1 MKIPKILLTTNVFI
15 LTIFLM
21 PIFYMFW
28 RFANFS
34 INISAFLESWDVFS
48 LLFNTLTLFL
58 AVVLTSLFIG
68 LLVSIFTVRYELP
81 ASKILFSLTILPLV
95 IPSYIGAL
103 TYVSAFSP
111 RGLFVDL
118 FSSFGLY
125 QISGIDGFVGSW
137 IVLTLFTYPYVQLV
151 CSSALRN
158 LDSTVE
164 DAARSLGVK
173 KIKMYTS
180 VVLPRLK
187 KPIIYSSLLV
197 GLYVISDFG
206 AVSLMKYGTMTKA
219 IYSYYVI
226 NINGDPVIFYSTI
239 LIFLAL
245 IISFAQRGSDI
256 SRSAKVSGTP
266 REIEKIKLS
275 KKPKILV
282 LTFFFVLIFFSLF
295 VPVSVLGYWLFRGL
309 AQGNSVS
316 GALSGIL
323 GSLSAATVTSILAMI
338 IATPIVVMISQYR
351 SKFGDLF
358 EKVTLTLYGLP
369 HIAVGISMLFITIKI
384 FPSIYQTFITLIIS
398 YLIVFL
404 PQAVGGGQAS
414 MEQVKLSYIEA
425 SSGLGFSKIDTFF
438 KITFPLIYRGLLAG
452 AALVFLSTMKELP
465 QTLLLRPTGFSTMA
479 VDIWSNASEAL
490 FTQAAFSAF
499 ILLAISAF
507 PTYILST
514 RNLTN

>member
-1 MKIPKILLTTNVFI
+1 MGL
-15 LTIFLM
+15 
-21 PIFYMFW
+21 
-28 RFANFS
+28 S
-34 INISAFLESWDVFS
+34 IS
-48 LLFNTLTLFL
+48 
-58 AVVLTSLFIG
+58 VLI
-68 LLVSIFTVRYELP
+68 VRYEIP
-81 ASKILFSLTILPLV
+81 APKLLFSLTILPLV

-111 RGLFVDL
+111 RGLFVDI
-118 FSSFGLY
+118 FSNFGIDE
-125 QISGIDGFVGSW
+125 ISGIEGFIGSW
-137 IVLTLFTYPYVQLV
+137 VVLTLFTYPYVQLI

-164 DAARSLGVK
+164 DAARSLGIK
-173 KIKMYTS
+173 KIKMYS
-180 VVLPRLK
+180 RVVLPRLK

-206 AVSLMKYGTMTKA
+206 AVSLMKYGTLTKA
-219 IYSYYVI
+219 IYSYYTI

-239 LIFLAL
+239 LIFVAL
-245 IISFAQRGSDI
+245 IISFAQRGSDL

-266 REIEKIKLS
+266 REVVKVNLSQRNKL
-275 KKPKILV
+275 LV
-282 LTFFFVLIFFSLF
+282 LTFFALIIFFSLIL
-295 VPVSVLGYWLFRGL
+295 PIGVLSYWLVRGL
-309 AQGNSVS
+309 SQGNTVNS
-316 GALSGIL
+316 ALLGMV
-323 GSLSAATVTSILAMI
+323 GSLTAAIVTSIFAMI

-351 SKFGDLF
+351 SKFGDFF

-384 FPSIYQTFITLIIS
+384 FPEIYQTFTTLIIS

-414 MEQVKLSYIEA
+414 MEQVKLSYLEA
-425 SSGLGFSKIDTFF
+425 SSGLGFSKIDTFV
-438 KITFPLIYRGLLAG
+438 KVTLPLIYKGLLAG

-465 QTLLLRPTGFSTMA
+465 QTLLLRPTGFNTMA

-499 ILLAISAF
+499 ILLAISAI

>member
-1 MKIPKILLTTNVFI
+1 
-15 LTIFLM
+15 M

-34 INISAFLESWDVFS
+34 RNISDFLGSWDVFS

-103 TYVSAFSP
+103 TYISAFSP
-111 RGLFVDL
+111 KGLFVHI
-118 FSSFGLY
+118 FSNYGLNE
-125 QISGIDGFVGSW
+125 ISGIDGFVGSW

-173 KIKMYTS
+173 KVRMYTT

-206 AVSLMKYGTMTKA
+206 AVSLMKYGTLTKA
-219 IYSYYVI
+219 IYSFYTI
-226 NINGDPVIFYSTI
+226 NINGDPVVFFSTL
-239 LIFLAL
+239 LIFIAL
-245 IISFAQRGSDI
+245 IISFVQRGSEL
-256 SRSAKVSGTP
+256 SRSAKVFGTP
-266 REIEKIKLS
+266 REVVKAKLS
-275 KKPKILV
+275 YRNKFLV
-282 LTFFFVLIFFSLF
+282 LVFFALVILFSL
-295 VPVSVLGYWLFRGL
+295 VIPISVLSYWLIRGMS
-309 AQGNSVS
+309 QGNTVNNVLP
-316 GALSGIL
+316 GVI
-323 GSLSAATVTSILAMI
+323 GSLTAATVTSIFAMI

-351 SKFGDLF
+351 SKFADLF
-358 EKVTLTLYGLP
+358 EKVTLTLYGHP

-384 FPSIYQTFITLIIS
+384 VPAIYQTFTTLIIS

-425 SSGLGFSKIDTFF
+425 SSGLGFSKMETFR
-438 KITFPLIYRGLLAG
+438 KITFPLIYKGLLAG

-465 QTLLLRPTGFSTMA
+465 QTLLKLYLLKQHFLH
-479 VDIWSNASEAL
+479 L
-490 FTQAAFSAF
+490 FC
-499 ILLAISAF
+499 
-507 PTYILST
+507 
-514 RNLTN
+514 

>member
-1 MKIPKILLTTNVFI
+1 
-15 LTIFLM
+15 
-21 PIFYMFW
+21 MFW

-34 INISAFLESWDVFS
+34 KNLSEFLQSWDVYT
-48 LLFNTLTLFL
+48 LLFNTLFLFIAVILSSLFL
-58 AVVLTSLFIG
+58 GLSISVLI
-68 LLVSIFTVRYELP
+68 VRYEIP
-81 ASKILFSLTILPLV
+81 APKLLFSLTILPLV

-111 RGLFVDL
+111 RGLFVDI
-118 FSSFGLY
+118 FSNFGIDE
-125 QISGIDGFVGSW
+125 ISGIEGFIGSW
-137 IVLTLFTYPYVQLV
+137 VVLTLFTYPYVQLI

-164 DAARSLGVK
+164 DAARSLVIK
-173 KIKMYTS
+173 KIKMYS
-180 VVLPRLK
+180 RVVLPRLK

-206 AVSLMKYGTMTKA
+206 AVSLMKYGTLTKA
-219 IYSYYVI
+219 IYSYYTI

-239 LIFLAL
+239 LIFVAL
-245 IISFAQRGSDI
+245 IISFAQRGSDL

-266 REIEKIKLS
+266 REVVKVSLSQRNKL
-275 KKPKILV
+275 LV
-282 LTFFFVLIFFSLF
+282 LTFFALIIFFSLIL
-295 VPVSVLGYWLFRGL
+295 PIGVLSYWLVRGL
-309 AQGNSVS
+309 SQGNTVNS
-316 GALSGIL
+316 ALLGMV
-323 GSLSAATVTSILAMI
+323 GSLTAAIVTSIFAMI

-351 SKFGDLF
+351 SKFGDFF

-384 FPSIYQTFITLIIS
+384 FPEIYQTFTTLIIS

-414 MEQVKLSYIEA
+414 MEQVKLSYLEA
-425 SSGLGFSKIDTFF
+425 SSGLGFSKIDTFV
-438 KITFPLIYRGLLAG
+438 KVTLPLIYKGLLAG

-465 QTLLLRPTGFSTMA
+465 QTLLLRPTGFNTMA

-499 ILLAISAF
+499 ILLAISAI

>member
-1 MKIPKILLTTNVFI
+1 
-15 LTIFLM
+15 
-21 PIFYMFW
+21 MFW

-34 INISAFLESWDVFS
+34 KNLSEFLQSWDVYT
-48 LLFNTLTLFL
+48 LLFNTLFLFIAVILSSLFL
-58 AVVLTSLFIG
+58 GLSISVLI
-68 LLVSIFTVRYELP
+68 VRYEIP
-81 ASKILFSLTILPLV
+81 APKLLFSLTILPLV

-111 RGLFVDL
+111 RGLFVDI
-118 FSSFGLY
+118 FSNFGIDE
-125 QISGIDGFVGSW
+125 ISGIEGFIGSW
-137 IVLTLFTYPYVQLV
+137 VVLTLFTFPYVQLI

-164 DAARSLGVK
+164 DAARSLGIK
-173 KIKMYTS
+173 KIKMYS
-180 VVLPRLK
+180 RVVLPRLK

-206 AVSLMKYGTMTKA
+206 AVSLMKYGTLTKA
-219 IYSYYVI
+219 IYSYYTI

-239 LIFLAL
+239 LIFVAL
-245 IISFAQRGSDI
+245 IISFAQRGSDL

-266 REIEKIKLS
+266 REVVKVSLSQRNKL
-275 KKPKILV
+275 LV
-282 LTFFFVLIFFSLF
+282 LTFFALIIFFSLIL
-295 VPVSVLGYWLFRGL
+295 PIGVLSYWLVRGL
-309 AQGNSVS
+309 SQGNTVNS
-316 GALSGIL
+316 ALLGMV
-323 GSLSAATVTSILAMI
+323 GSLTAAIVTSIFAMI

-351 SKFGDLF
+351 SKFGDFF

-384 FPSIYQTFITLIIS
+384 FPEIYQTFTTLIIS

-414 MEQVKLSYIEA
+414 MEQVKLSYLEA

-438 KITFPLIYRGLLAG
+438 KVTLPLIYKGLLAG

-465 QTLLLRPTGFSTMA
+465 QTLLLRPTGFNTMA

-499 ILLAISAF
+499 ILLAISAI